1 MFKSKGLKWFARLY
15 LVRCHSWDS
24 YDGGESSRILQ
35 NLEETIFKET
45 YEFLHP
51 ELLTFDKVF
60 LFSLSALPLALSFSP
75 LSLFSLSSLSLSSLS
90 LSPLSLFSLFLSLSL
105 SLPPS
110 LPRSRFL
117 PLHSTLTS
125 KIIPQEWLAEDWQ
138 NLQREGPLSFSSAL
152 FSKEFCDLLTEE
164 VLNIKR
170 QCRLVKLVLFIP
182 FLLLPLILILL
193 NNNTD
198 NDGSVS

>member
-1 MFKSKGLKWFARLY
+1 MFKTKGFKWFARLY
-15 LVRCHSWDS
+15 YIRCITWVADNGEAVRAM
-24 YDGGESSRILQ
+24 Q
-35 NLEETIFKET
+35 TFEETICKEA

-51 ELLTFDKVF
+51 ELLTFDKVNTT
-60 LFSLSALPLALSFSP
+60 
-75 LSLFSLSSLSLSSLS
+75 SSLPRSLLSISRSDSLS
-90 LSPLSLFSLFLSLSL
+90 LSPLLA
-105 SLPPS
+105 
-110 LPRSRFL
+110 
-117 PLHSTLTS
+117 HINNNYQ
-125 KIIPQEWLAEDWQ
+125 KWLAEDWQ